1 MNTLFR
7 LEMTRKMEGFASK
20 NQCLEHMVKI
30 LYEHDVLAYTDTFIK
45 AVKSRE
51 EAMSTG
57 IGRGVAIPHAR
68 DHSVNKLGIAVCLL
82 NEGLDFGS
90 VDSELAHL
98 IFMIAVPHDSNIHY
112 MQVLRHL
119 SEYLRQEDKRLAM
132 MHAKNDEEL
141 YQNVQQMENII
152 LAALSELDSTAPG
165 SK

>member
-1 MNTLFR
+1 MNKLFR

-90 VDSELAHL
+90 VDSEPAHL
-98 IFMIAVPHDSNIHY
+98 IFMIAVPHNSNIHY

-141 YQNVQQMENII
+141 YQNVQQMESII
-152 LAALSELDSTAPG
+152 LAALSGLDSTTPG

>member
-7 LEMTRKMEGFASK
+7 REMTRKVEGFASK

-30 LYEHDVLAYTDTFIK
+30 LHEHDVLAYTDTFIK

-57 IGRGVAIPHAR
+57 IGRAIAIPHAR
-68 DHSVNKLGIAVCLL
+68 DHSVNKLGIALCLL

-90 VDSELAHL
+90 VDSEPVYLV
-98 IFMIAVPHDSNIHY
+98 FMIAVPQDSNVQY

-119 SEYLRQEDKRLAM
+119 SEYLRQDDKRHAM
-132 MHAKNDEEL
+132 LQAKNEEEL
-141 YQNVQQMENII
+141 YQNVQQMESII
-152 LAALSELDSTAPG
+152 LAALGGLDSAAPG